1 MRRVAP
7 TEKGTANQ
15 VLENRLWAAAAKPP
29 HWRLIWRQ

>member
-15 VLENRLWAAAAKPP
+15 VLENRLWAAAAKLP
-29 HWRLIWRQ
+29 IGV